1 MNEMVCYECECC
13 KFITNDKWK
22 YARHLETD
30 KHYEMSATPDIDAD
44 DVINHLFYDTDM
56 GLDEYTKDLGFA
68 EMIDWDK
75 YIKDK
80 LDVKTQTLIINNK
93 NPYKILHD
101 TYTYDLRTAITNK
114 IIQLLPKKTLRVRDL
129 SRHKYNIYSDGKWLE
144 AQETRQKIIEMIE
157 LLQPY
162 VSNLHNIYTTC
173 NEKYNAHQWE
183 KYLSLTQRVNQGRD
197 IHNNIVFDVLNSYL
211 MV

>member
-1 MNEMVCYECECC
+1 
-13 KFITNDKWK
+13 
-22 YARHLETD
+22 
-30 KHYEMSATPDIDAD
+30 
-44 DVINHLFYDTDM
+44 
-56 GLDEYTKDLGFA
+56 
-68 EMIDWDK
+68 
-75 YIKDK
+75 
-80 LDVKTQTLIINNK
+80 
-93 NPYKILHD
+93 
-101 TYTYDLRTAITNK
+101 
-114 IIQLLPKKTLRVRDL
+114 
-129 SRHKYNIYSDGKWLE
+129 LE